1 MFEDFL
7 ALADVCKTKPKRLQK
22 KNPNQNVH
30 ILQHPKY
37 NKLHAYCNT
46 FNQIVPGKNC
56 ATQKEKIDTT
66 QNMDCELFLGIH
78 FR

>member
-1 MFEDFL
+1 MS
-7 ALADVCKTKPKRLQK
+7 AKQNQK
-22 KNPNQNVH
+22 DYRKKKPNQNVH
-30 ILQHPKY
+30 ILQYPKY

-66 QNMDCELFLGIH
+66 QNMDRELFLGIH